1 MHLDGEYIIKVK
13 FTDMGVPAGLYT
25 GDLIE
30 HIYLEQAYAS
40 WFTGLFC
47 RLSFPSQMEK
57 EWEKAV
63 DVLMM
68 NKSHTSLRYSKMA
81 I

>member
-40 WFTGLFC
+40 
-47 RLSFPSQMEK
+47 
-57 EWEKAV
+57 
-63 DVLMM
+63 
-68 NKSHTSLRYSKMA
+68 
-81 I
+81 